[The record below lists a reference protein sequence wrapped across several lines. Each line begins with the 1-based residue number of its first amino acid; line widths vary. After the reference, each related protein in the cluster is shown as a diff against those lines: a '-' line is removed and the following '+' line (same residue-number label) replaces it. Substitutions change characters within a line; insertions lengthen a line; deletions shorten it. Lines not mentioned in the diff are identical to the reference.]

1 MSVTYYINKKLKVRD
16 LKEKGYEITDNR
28 ENEEEYPII
37 IKHKDAGDSWLG
49 IEGWHTIIADDINDT
64 EFYRLEGSM
73 FTGGIGIMFKLAEDF
88 GIKFMDD
95 GEFEMLYYREKHN
108 FKEEDEDKLFNE
120 RCDEYMT
127 SGWNSHCTWI

>member
-1 MSVTYYINKKLKVRD
+1 MSVTYYINKKLRVRD
-16 LKEKGYEITDNR
+16 LQEKGYEITDNR

-49 IEGWHTIIADDINDT
+49 IEDWDDDINDT

-73 FTGGIGIMFKLAEDF
+73 LTGGIAIMFKLAEDF

-95 GEFEMLYYREKHN
+95 GKFEVLYYREKHN
-108 FKEEDEDKLFNE
+108 FNEEDEMKLFNE
-120 RCDEYMT
+120 RCDEYM
-127 SGWNSHCTWI
+127 NKYMNQRR